1 MLLIGSFYVKDFRTK
16 ILITGHVIAIL
27 SILDKPFFLY
37 TILLSFVKKYGTKA
51 NLIFKIKVH
60 LVTMYIL

>member
-37 TILLSFVKKYGTKA
+37 TILLSFVKNMELKLT
-51 NLIFKIKVH
+51 
-60 LVTMYIL
+60 